1 MRWRGASK
9 KPFLL
14 VLNVLIV
21 ALIVWALRRKVRLK
35 LEEVEARHR
44 RTAEHR
50 PIEKGDDPMR

>member
-1 MRWRGASK
+1 MAWGIEETL
-9 KPFLL
+9 LL

-50 PIEKGDDPMR
+50 PNEKADDPMR

>member
-1 MRWRGASK
+1 MAWGIEETL
-9 KPFLL
+9 LL

-21 ALIVWALRRKVRLK
+21 TLIVWALRRKVRLK

-50 PIEKGDDPMR
+50 PNEKGDDPMR